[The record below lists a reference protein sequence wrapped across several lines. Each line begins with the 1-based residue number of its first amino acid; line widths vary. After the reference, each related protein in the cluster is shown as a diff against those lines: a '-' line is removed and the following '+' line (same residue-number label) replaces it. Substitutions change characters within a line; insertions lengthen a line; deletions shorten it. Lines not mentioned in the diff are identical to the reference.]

1 MWFVIKNS
9 TVSAGLKYAI
19 DIQSIMAETGTKSR
33 DSRFMIIVIFTA
45 MILKN

>member
-19 DIQSIMAETGTKSR
+19 DIQSIMAETGTKSKE
-33 DSRFMIIVIFTA
+33 TPA
-45 MILKN
+45 L